1 MTMHNASPN
10 DRNPAARRG
19 RRSLTTKPSA
29 YVRSTG
35 IAGLLAATVLF
46 AACGST
52 ASTATTPAGN
62 GTMAMQLT
70 DAPFATDSVKSVDVF
85 VVRVDARNSDA
96 DSTAAAKGA
105 PDDSASSDGWVTI
118 ARPNESVN
126 LLAYQG
132 GVVLAIGQT
141 AVPAGTYL
149 GFRLVID
156 ATRSSLTLKNGT
168 VLSATSTPNI
178 TFPSAARS
186 GIKIVLAQPVT
197 ISANAT
203 TTVLMDFMVLNSFVM
218 RGNSI
223 SQNGLL
229 FTPDVHASV
238 R

>member
-10 DRNPAARRG
+10 DWNPAAG

-52 ASTATTPAGN
+52 ATTPAVD

-141 AVPAGTYL
+141 TVPPGTYL

-156 ATRSSLTLKNGT
+156 ATRSSVTLKNGT
-168 VLSATSTPNI
+168 VLSATSTPSI

-203 TTVLMDFMVLNSFVM
+203 TTVLVDFMLLNSFVM

-229 FTPDVHASV
+229 FTPVVHASV

>member
-1 MTMHNASPN
+1 MHNASSI
-10 DRNPAARRG
+10 DRNPAAGRV

-46 AACGST
+46 AACG
-52 ASTATTPAGN
+52 STATTPAGN

-156 ATRSSLTLKNGT
+156 ATRSSLTLKNGM
-168 VLSATSTPNI
+168 VLSATSTPSI

-186 GIKIVLAQPVT
+186 GIKIVLAQPVN

-203 TTVLMDFMVLNSFVM
+203 TTVLVDFMLLNSFVM

-229 FTPDVHASV
+229 FSPVVRASV